1 MYFRQKKLLE
11 ILELT
16 RLFLILTFYQKD
28 VKKKLILK
36 PCHLK
41 ITVYRFFWQSFM
53 LRSVSDFYPIMIAQD
68 AKLPYN
74 ETFSVLFFLPNITW
88 KKSFSDLSGLQY
100 YYIYRFFLTLLCF
113 QYYYYIPRIK
123 KNGAFI
129 VQKTC

>member
-1 MYFRQKKLLE
+1 MYFRQKKYVLE

-16 RLFLILTFYQKD
+16 RLFSILTFYQKYL
-28 VKKKLILK
+28 KKLILK
-36 PCHLK
+36 LLK
-41 ITVYRFFWQSFM
+41 ITIFRFFWQSFM
-53 LRSVSDFYPIMIAQD
+53 LRSVLDFYPIMIAQD

-74 ETFSVLFFLPNITW
+74 ETFSVLFFCQLSHG

>member
-1 MYFRQKKLLE
+1 MYFRQKKLLSIDQTFFNTD
-11 ILELT
+11 ILPKGCE
-16 RLFLILTFYQKD
+16 
-28 VKKKLILK
+28 KKLILK
-36 PCHLK
+36 PCPLK
-41 ITVYRFFWQSFM
+41 ITAYKFFWQSFM

-74 ETFSVLFFLPNITW
+74 ETFSVLFFCQLSHG